1 MRSLLD
7 FLLPPSCPGCGREG
21 EVLCPACRRPLERR
35 LAEPAGLPL
44 GLPGNV
50 PPGLV
55 QVEWCAAFSGPARAC
70 LHALKYDGQRA
81 LAQPLGAFMAAR
93 WRRVGVG
100 ADVVVPVPVH
110 ATRLRDRGYNQAA
123 LLARE
128 AALHL
133 GLPMMEL
140 LRRRGETKAQHALGR
155 SDRARNVGDAFAVDP
170 AHLRT
175 VSGRW
180 FLLID
185 DVLTT
190 GATLS
195 ACAAALTDA
204 GALAVSALTVC
215 RER

>member
-7 FLLPPSCPGCGREG
+7 LLLPPSCPGCRREG

-35 LAEPAGLPL
+35 LREPAGLPL

-50 PPGLV
+50 PPGLL
-55 QVEWCAAFSGPARAC
+55 QVEWCAAFTGPARAS

-81 LAQPLGAFMAAR
+81 LAQPLGGLMAAR

-123 LLARE
+123 LMARE
-128 AALHL
+128 AARHL
-133 GLPMMEL
+133 GLPMVEL
-140 LRRRGETKAQHALGR
+140 LRRRGETRAQHALGR

-170 AHLRT
+170 AQLRT

-180 FLLID
+180 FLLVD

-204 GALAVSALTVC
+204 GALAVSGLTVC